1 MYINRIFHYLP
12 ETLLGNDYFAR
23 KTGLSESEIK
33 KKAGIDTRSRAAKEE
48 NTATMSIKAVNAGR
62 GLWPFEPSSCDLII
76 GATYTPWDT
85 VGTMAHV
92 VQREFQISGARAL
105 CISSACSS
113 YVNAIEIIQG
123 YYATGNINHALVLAT
138 EHNSLYSKDEDIQS
152 GHLWGDA
159 ATATFISRE
168 KTGEKSLR
176 VIDVMTEGMGDKGF
190 GPEGVFLRPADGG
203 LQMPQGRDVFLNAI
217 DIMTGYIRNI
227 VHRNGFSMQDVQY
240 VVPHQANVR
249 IINQIAGNLNF
260 PTVRVLMNIA
270 KYGNTGC
277 ASTPLVLSENWE
289 QFRFGDLI
297 ALTVFGGGYSAG
309 AMLLRVV

>member
-12 ETLLGNDYFAR
+12 DQLLGNDYFAAQ
-23 KTGLSESEIK
+23 TGMSEAEIK
-33 KKAGIDTRSRAAKEE
+33 KKAGIETRSRALPDD
-48 NTATMSIKAVNAGR
+48 NTSTMSLKAVLAGKDHY
-62 GLWPFEPSSCDLII
+62 PFDPSSCDLII

-85 VGTMAHV
+85 VGTMAHY
-92 VQREFQISGARAL
+92 VQRELGIKKAKAL

-123 YYATGNINHALVLAT
+123 YYATGKTDHALVLAT
-138 EHNSLYSKDEDIQS
+138 EHNSLFSKDNDTQS

-168 KTGEKSLR
+168 KKGEKSLR
-176 VIDVMTEGMGDKGF
+176 IIDVMTEGMGDKGF
-190 GPEGVFLRPADGG
+190 GPEGVFLRPSDGG
-203 LQMPQGRDVFLNAI
+203 LKMPEGRDVFVNAI
-217 DIMTGYIRNI
+217 EIMTEYIRNI
-227 VHRNGFSMQDVQY
+227 VQRNGFSMQDVQY

-249 IINQIAGNLNF
+249 IINQIAGNLGF
-260 PTVRVLMNIA
+260 PTLRVLMNIS

-277 ASTPLVLSENWE
+277 ASTPLVMSEFWE